1 MDNEQREIL
10 AERLADWHSPIVRGY
25 KTADAF
31 IKAVFDLGETD
42 DIELFEEEV
51 IAMITARWASTQ
63 GK

>member
-1 MDNEQREIL
+1 L